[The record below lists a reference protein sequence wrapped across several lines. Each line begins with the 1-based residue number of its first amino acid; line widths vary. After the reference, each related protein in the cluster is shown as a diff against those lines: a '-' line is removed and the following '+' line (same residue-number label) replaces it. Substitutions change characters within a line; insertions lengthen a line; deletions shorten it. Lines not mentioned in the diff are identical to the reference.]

1 MKRDVLEA
9 LKKNKNSFISGEELS
24 RRIGVTRAAVWK
36 HVQQLKEEGYEIESI
51 SRKGYRLITEPDTLD
66 AHALEIEL
74 AGNLLGHKVYH
85 FDSIDS
91 TNNMGKKLAAE
102 GAREGTVII
111 AEEQT
116 IGRGRLGRQWVSPKG
131 TGIWMSIVL
140 RPDIGPTEA
149 PKITQITAA
158 AVTLAIRKLTE
169 CEAGIKW
176 PNDIIIQKKKVC
188 GVLTEMSAE
197 LNSVN
202 YIIVG
207 MGINVNIDQNDF
219 PTDIRNIATSIK
231 SCTGKKV
238 SRKML
243 VKEILKEF
251 EKLYIDFIQ
260 TKNIKKS
267 VAICKKYSV
276 TLGNK
281 VRIIDKTKE
290 LIAEA
295 VDLTQDGELIIKN
308 QTGEIQKV
316 LSGEVSVRGIA
327 DYV

>member
-1 MKRDVLEA
+1 MKKDVLEA
-9 LKKNKNSFISGEELS
+9 LKKNKNIFISGETLS
-24 RRIGVTRAAVWK
+24 RGIGVTRAAVWK
-36 HVQQLKEEGYEIESI
+36 HIQQLKEEGYEIESI
-51 SRKGYRLITEPDTLD
+51 SRKGYRLISEPDTLD
-66 AHALEIEL
+66 AHALEIDV
-74 AGNLLGHKVYH
+74 AGNLLGHKVYY
-85 FDSIDS
+85 FDSVDS

-102 GAREGTVII
+102 GASEGTIVI

-116 IGRGRLGRQWVSPKG
+116 GGRGRLGRQWVSPKK

-140 RPDIGPTEA
+140 RPDIGPAEA

-169 CEAGIKW
+169 CEVGIKW

-207 MGINVNIDQNDF
+207 IGINVNNESDDF
-219 PTDIRNIATSIK
+219 PIEIQDIATSIK
-231 SCTGKKV
+231 NCTGKKV

-243 VKEILKEF
+243 VKEILKAF
-251 EKLYIDFIQ
+251 EELYIDFIQ

-267 VAICKKYSV
+267 VAVCKKYSV
-276 TLGNK
+276 TLGKK
-281 VRIIDKTKE
+281 VRIIDRTKE
-290 LIAEA
+290 ITAEA
-295 VDLTQDGELIIKN
+295 IDLTEDGELMVKN
-308 QTGEIQKV
+308 EAGEIQRV

-327 DYV
+327 DYI

>member
-1 MKRDVLEA
+1 
-9 LKKNKNSFISGEELS
+9 
-24 RRIGVTRAAVWK
+24 
-36 HVQQLKEEGYEIESI
+36 
-51 SRKGYRLITEPDTLD
+51 
-66 AHALEIEL
+66 
-74 AGNLLGHKVYH
+74 
-85 FDSIDS
+85 
-91 TNNMGKKLAAE
+91 
-102 GAREGTVII
+102 
-111 AEEQT
+111 
-116 IGRGRLGRQWVSPKG
+116 
-131 TGIWMSIVL
+131 
-140 RPDIGPTEA
+140 
-149 PKITQITAA
+149 
-158 AVTLAIRKLTE
+158 
-169 CEAGIKW
+169 
-176 PNDIIIQKKKVC
+176 
-188 GVLTEMSAE
+188 
-197 LNSVN
+197 
-202 YIIVG
+202 
-207 MGINVNIDQNDF
+207 
-219 PTDIRNIATSIK
+219 
-231 SCTGKKV
+231 
-238 SRKML
+238 ML